1 MDSFG
6 DFKIKK
12 QLKNAVEDLG
22 ITKPTPIQKESY
34 SPILA
39 GADFVG
45 IEQTG
50 TGKTFAYLLPIL
62 QDLKF
67 SDQPHPRVLILAPT
81 RELVIQIV

>member
-34 SPILA
+34 
-39 GADFVG
+39 
-45 IEQTG
+45 
-50 TGKTFAYLLPIL
+50 
-62 QDLKF
+62 
-67 SDQPHPRVLILAPT
+67 
-81 RELVIQIV
+81 